1 MIRTLKHAANASP
14 PNQNKVLQSTFTIFS
29 INFATQTNFFLYRS
43 MRDSQALITIAITH
57 FCLMK
62 NISWRVSPLP
72 KGSLLLVYMYLC
84 SSQSNY
90 NTTREHYE
98 PFWILMISIT
108 YSLKQYCKC
117 ATNRFL
123 VRSHDF
129 VIIIQ
134 LA

>member
-1 MIRTLKHAANASP
+1 MLPMPVPLIRIRCYNSLLQSFPSILLRKQISVSTDECVILKHLLKLLLPS
-14 PNQNKVLQSTFTIFS
+14 
-29 INFATQTNFFLYRS
+29 FF
-43 MRDSQALITIAITH
+43 
-57 FCLMK
+57 LMK

-72 KGSLLLVYMYLC
+72 RGSLLLVYMYLC

-90 NTTREHYE
+90 STTREHYE
-98 PFWILMISIT
+98 PFWILMTSII

-117 ATNRFL
+117 TTNRFL

>member
-14 PNQNKVLQSTFTIFS
+14 PDQNKMLEFTLTIFS
-29 INFATQTNFFLYRS
+29 INFATQTNFCLYRS
-43 MRDSQALITIAITH
+43 MRDSQALITVAITH
-57 FCLMK
+57 FNLMK
-62 NISWRVSPLP
+62 NISRRVSPLP
-72 KGSLLLVYMYLC
+72 RGSLLLVYMYLC

-90 NTTREHYE
+90 NRTREYYE
-98 PFWILMISIT
+98 PFSILMISII

-117 ATNRFL
+117 TTNRFL
-123 VRSHDF
+123 VPSHDF

>member
-1 MIRTLKHAANASP
+1 MIRTLKHAANASL
-14 PNQNKVLQSTFTIFS
+14 PNQNKVLQFTFTIFS
-29 INFATQTNFFLYRS
+29 INFATQTNFCLYRS

-90 NTTREHYE
+90 STTREHYE
-98 PFWILMISIT
+98 PFWILMTSII

-117 ATNRFL
+117 TTNRFL